1 MDMKANVG
9 GIDRVLRIVVGL
21 TLIAMAITGAVG
33 AWGWIGVVLVATGLI
48 GWCPAYLPFGLSSC
62 KVRQPS

>member
-1 MDMKANVG
+1 MKANVG
-9 GIDRVLRIVVGL
+9 GIDRVLRIVAGL
-21 TLIAMAITGAVG
+21 TLIALATIGVVG

-62 KVRQPS
+62 RVRQPS